1 MAARWVFTRD
11 QLNNSPSRKDGISL
25 EKENETRAQIC
36 AFIQE
41 AGQKLRLSQFVIA
54 TAIVFFHR
62 FYACRSFKEHDAYT
76 IGTTCLFLAGKV
88 EESPRKLKDVVGE
101 TYKVKERAPAGPDP
115 ESRQFWDLKEGI
127 LVAERI
133 VLQTLGFDLSIEHP
147 YKILL
152 GVVKK
157 IQGNRDLAQVAWN
170 FVNDSLRSTLCL
182 QYEPRYIAIT
192 AIFLSSKFL
201 KYELQRPVKEG
212 ERPPDGGDQS
222 RAQSDKPWPWWQQ
235 FSVPMELING

>member
-1 MAARWVFTRD
+1 M
-11 QLNNSPSRKDGISL
+11 
-25 EKENETRAQIC
+25 
-36 AFIQE
+36 
-41 AGQKLRLSQFVIA
+41 
-54 TAIVFFHR
+54 
-62 FYACRSFKEHDAYT
+62 
-76 IGTTCLFLAGKV
+76 AGKV